1 MIAVPAKIP
10 NAPPD
15 VVSKPMTFPNI
26 GKNIAASTL
35 KKKITDIA
43 CATSLSSASMT
54 GAVAAIADPPQI
66 DDPTP
71 TRIDVLDGTWITLRR
86 IHAMIRDVLIVHTI
100 IGSDCLPVW
109 RMTPRFIPNP
119 SSTTAV
125 WRIIL
130 DVHLIPVSAF
140 PLFFHTI
147 VISMPAR
154 IAITGPPMI
163 GNVLPR
169 SQDGTAMIKQVNMPG
184 SFFFIDSI
192 INTSFHFRSLFLQH

>member
-1 MIAVPAKIP
+1 MAACFALIADNPRVIGIIARVRVSFTVTALFSVSLPRFHILSHVDAAAVTEDVSLIAVPAKIP

-71 TRIDVLDGTWITLRR
+71 TRIDVLDGTWTVSYTHLTLPT
-86 IHAMIRDVLIVHTI
+86 IRLV
-100 IGSDCLPVW
+100 
-109 RMTPRFIPNP
+109 
-119 SSTTAV
+119 
-125 WRIIL
+125 
-130 DVHLIPVSAF
+130 
-140 PLFFHTI
+140 
-147 VISMPAR
+147 
-154 IAITGPPMI
+154 
-163 GNVLPR
+163 
-169 SQDGTAMIKQVNMPG
+169 
-184 SFFFIDSI
+184 
-192 INTSFHFRSLFLQH
+192 